1 MYLIY
6 EIVPYIFKE
15 SFDALP
21 FYHLPPDSDV
31 TPEPGILGQLTE
43 VFTNKRHLTQTRTRH
58 VAKDSPPQLLGK
70 FQSHHAILFIII
82 HIYVSLTRH
91 SKQKVTA

>member
-43 VFTNKRHLTQTRTRH
+43 VFTNKRHLTQTGAGH
-58 VAKDSPPQLLGK
+58 VAEDSPPQLRWKGH
-70 FQSHHAILFIII
+70 SHHGLLIIVI
-82 HIYVSLTRH
+82 HSMWT
-91 SKQKVTA
+91 